1 MEFMPLN
8 KIYLTLFFAFAML
21 ANAGAQSTPIGVMN
35 VDDLD
40 SLSNKHKRFSP
51 SFYFGTEIYPERKLY
66 RGFYDD
72 KTSNSLFHDH
82 DHLIPTDPSQPDSTI
97 RSTHYEFSFTA
108 PIIRW
113 IRPEGSHQINLYT
126 SGSWDNFHMSWFQ
139 NTHDLYSGNAGLQY
153 LYYQPK
159 ENLFLVHFTV
169 GFANDQ
175 NYLNEEIGLRYS
187 GLALF
192 NHLTNPKFQYFFGL
206 ATTSAYGETQWIP
219 MVGGK
224 IKITHKDFIRISFPF
239 SKYYEF
245 YPLRFAYYH
254 PLSRRSMLFGEWE
267 NQGSSYRIYSADEN
281 ISATTTASVQLRQQ
295 GESVGI
301 GVRYLLQHNVRLEFE
316 LNQYYHNTIS
326 IYNIDAKIDDNYL
339 SLYPIHSGI
348 LMQASVMWNFNKN
361 PAKSASPRVDFLDL
375 QNIEVED
382 LPDDFK

>member
-1 MEFMPLN
+1 MPLN
-8 KIYLTLFFAFAML
+8 KIYLTLFFLFAIV
-21 ANAGAQSTPIGVMN
+21 AKSSAQSTPIGVMN

-51 SFYFGTEIYPERKLY
+51 SFYFGTDYYPERSLY
-66 RGFYDD
+66 RGIYNNN
-72 KTSNSLFHDH
+72 NSTNFNDFFHH
-82 DHLIPTDPSQPDSTI
+82 NYPLNSTVQDSTI
-97 RSTHYEFSFTA
+97 HSTHYEFSFTA

-113 IRPEGSHQINLYT
+113 NKPEGSHQINLYA
-126 SGSWDNFHMSWFQ
+126 SGSWDKFNMSWFQ

-206 ATTSAYGETQWIP
+206 ATTSAYNETQWIP

-254 PLSRRSMLFGEWE
+254 PLSRRTLLFGEWE

-281 ISATTTASVQLRQQ
+281 ISSTKTASVQLRQQ
-295 GESVGI
+295 GESIGI
-301 GVRYLLQHNVRLEFE
+301 GVRYMLKYNVRFEFE
-316 LNQYYHNTIS
+316 LSQYYRNTIS

-339 SLYPIHSGI
+339 SLYPIHGGV
-348 LMQASVMWNFNKN
+348 LLQANVKWNFNKN

-375 QNIEVED
+375 QSIEVED